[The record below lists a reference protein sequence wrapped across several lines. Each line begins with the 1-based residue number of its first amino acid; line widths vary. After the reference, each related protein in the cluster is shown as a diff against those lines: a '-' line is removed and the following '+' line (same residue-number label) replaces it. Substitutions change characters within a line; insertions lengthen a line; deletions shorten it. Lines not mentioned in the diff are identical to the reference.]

1 MHGPWSFSFAYY
13 PSEEAVHEQAER
25 YRHPFMTIAGSA
37 ETGELR
43 SHAGPALDGDESVV
57 LTSLRQRRGAPE
69 ARIVNES
76 AEHRTVRFHG
86 QELELRPW
94 EIRTV
99 RL

>member
-1 MHGPWSFSFAYY
+1 
-13 PSEEAVHEQAER
+13 
-25 YRHPFMTIAGSA
+25 MTIAGTA
-37 ETGELR
+37 DAGELH
-43 SHAGPALDGDESVV
+43 SHAGPALDGDDSVV
-57 LTSLRQRRGAPE
+57 LTSLRQHRGTPE

-76 AEHRTVRFHG
+76 AEHRTARFDG